1 MIFLLSLTAALLA
14 FDSSAKAQSKLLES
28 VKANPEEAIAMC
40 TEFKALNKKKISALS
55 NQSITVVAQRKNL
68 SETDAE
74 ILSTYVI
81 GLNCPDV
88 R

>member
-1 MIFLLSLTAALLA
+1 MRYFPAFILA
-14 FDSSAKAQSKLLES
+14 TLIASPAIQAQSALLES
-28 VKANPEEAIAMC
+28 VKRNPEEARALC
-40 TEFKALNKKKISALS
+40 RRFKDLNAKGISAS
-55 NQSITVVAQRKNL
+55 SSQSINEVSRQKNL
-68 SETDAE
+68 SPIDAE

>member
-1 MIFLLSLTAALLA
+1 MKNVTVFLLIISSNITA
-14 FDSSAKAQSKLLES
+14 SKAQSSLLES
-28 VKANPEEAIAMC
+28 VKGNPEEALALC
-40 TEFKALNKKKISALS
+40 SEFKALNTKGISATS
-55 NQSITVVAQRKNL
+55 TIAITDVANKRNL
-68 SETDAE
+68 SPTDAE